1 MGISFM
7 GAIFFLVGLA
17 AAIYRGGARIQQVPV
32 RALGLGVSL
41 LGGLMITASTVTVI
55 GVGEVGVVHAF
66 GLVDP
71 DPLLSGIRIVRP
83 WAQVEKFSVREIQFP
98 GGGLIEAMDALSR
111 EQMAVDVEV
120 AVRYRIE
127 PQDVVVLYTRIG
139 DRRALEAAVLNAIRA
154 GVRDGMAKHGI
165 NEIEFRDSI
174 AASMS
179 AAVQGKLAVADI
191 EGVDIAHVTQL
202 FLRKITPPAVVAEA
216 INAKIQQE
224 QQIQTEA
231 FRVQVEEQRAL
242 RRITEAEGIAEA
254 QRIINVTLTP
264 RYLMR
269 EYITSLVAAAESPGT
284 TIIFPTDRGLPVFDM
299 SRFTRQLPDR

>member
-1 MGISFM
+1 MYISFI
-7 GAIFFLVGLA
+7 GVIVFLLGLA
-17 AAIYRGGARIQQVPV
+17 AAIYRGGARVQQVPV
-32 RALGLGVSL
+32 RAGGLGVSL
-41 LGGLMITASTVTVI
+41 LGALMITASAFTVI

-66 GLVDP
+66 GRVDP
-71 DPLLSGIRIVRP
+71 DPLLSGIRFVRP

-127 PQDVVVLYTRIG
+127 SQDVVTLYTRIG
-139 DRRALEAAVLNAIRA
+139 DRDAVEAAVLNAIRA

-179 AAVQGKLAVADI
+179 TAVQGKLAVADI
-191 EGVDIAHVTQL
+191 DGVDIAHVTQL

-231 FRVQVEEQRAL
+231 FRVQVEEQRA
-242 RRITEAEGIAEA
+242 RQRITEAQGIAEA

-264 RYLMR
+264 QYLMR

-284 TIIFPTDRGLPVFDM
+284 TIIFPTDGGLPVLDM
-299 SRFTRQLPDR
+299 SRFTRQAQGR

>member
-1 MGISFM
+1 MQHTDH
-7 GAIFFLVGLA
+7 A
-17 AAIYRGGARIQQVPV
+17 ALP
-32 RALGLGVSL
+32 S
-41 LGGLMITASTVTVI
+41 S
-55 GVGEVGVVHAF
+55 
-66 GLVDP
+66 
-71 DPLLSGIRIVRP
+71 RP
-83 WAQVEKFSVREIQFP
+83 
-98 GGGLIEAMDALSR
+98 
-111 EQMAVDVEV
+111 
-120 AVRYRIE
+120 RYRIE
-127 PQDVVVLYTRIG
+127 SQDVVTLYTRIG
-139 DRRALEAAVLNAIRA
+139 DSESVKAAVLNAIRA

-174 AASMS
+174 AASM
-179 AAVQGKLAVADI
+179 ATAVQGKLAVADI
-191 EGVDIAHVTQL
+191 DGVDIAHVTQL
-202 FLRKITPPAVVAEA
+202 FLRKITPPTMVAEA

-242 RRITEAEGIAEA
+242 RRITEAQGIAEA

-299 SRFTRQLPDR
+299 SQFTRQVQDR